1 MKNQFTQYLQA
12 PVLDLLGALSIG
24 THKHSTHRP
33 GGGTKGQRCEAVG
46 SYQSLQKALNL
57 VGQAFLY
64 FITGFPR
71 GEHRGSRHRF
81 L

>member
-33 GGGTKGQRCEAVG
+33 GGGTKGHEGPYCLRSPAMSPVQGAEFTELLQRG
-46 SYQSLQKALNL
+46 KTLL
-57 VGQAFLY
+57 
-64 FITGFPR
+64 
-71 GEHRGSRHRF
+71 
-81 L
+81 